1 MKEGII
7 KKKKTLTLHVEV
19 AVEIRRP
26 VAVEQSH
33 SATGHFF
40 IRVHQSV
47 MFIVTVSI
55 LLIKK
60 KPRSN
65 DSERVYT
72 WILRYEIIERE
83 KERGKKNP
91 NSSVTVLQLIHV
103 CVHACEDAC
112 ECVSSQS
119 PSCLCRT
126 PCWRWCRWT
135 SWGAPRPPRPRC
147 PGCCRTRSCRRRP

>member
-7 KKKKTLTLHVEV
+7 KKKKKTLTLHVEV

-60 KPRSN
+60 KSQGQM
-65 DSERVYT
+65 
-72 WILRYEIIERE
+72 I
-83 KERGKKNP
+83 P
-91 NSSVTVLQLIHV
+91 NEFTLGYS
-103 CVHACEDAC
+103 DMK
-112 ECVSSQS
+112 
-119 PSCLCRT
+119 
-126 PCWRWCRWT
+126 
-135 SWGAPRPPRPRC
+135 
-147 PGCCRTRSCRRRP
+147 